1 MGLVERG
8 AINPVIYR
16 EQYRGLAELP
26 RAMEDLK
33 ARRAWGRAILTVD
46 GEAEKAGKA
55 RL

>member
-1 MGLVERG
+1 MGLVESG
-8 AINPVIYR
+8 AIKPMIYR

-46 GEAEKAGKA
+46 GEAEKQTRA